1 MSAHVSGPRSSRGT
15 VSDLAPLTLGAVGAM
30 LVTGSAAVIWALRS
44 GYAGAIYVSGLG
56 ATGEPTA
63 SDFNVALLVLGVG
76 GAFVALSA
84 RGVRPYHR
92 APRLLRALAP
102 WALLLIASLCF
113 VAASRVTCSA
123 KCPIP
128 SDPRFTVADA
138 VHISLAV
145 AGFALA
151 CLAMLLVAAVA
162 SSRALRVSS
171 LVAAVAVG
179 VIAGIGGLLS
189 LAEANVLLGGWLE
202 FIAMTLAL
210 LWLAWYA
217 VAVAVGRLVQSERG
231 VVSWHGPRR
240 MTSGGGA

>member
-1 MSAHVSGPRSSRGT
+1 MSVSGPRAIRVAESGFT
-15 VSDLAPLTLGAVGAM
+15 PLALGAVGAM

-56 ATGEPTA
+56 AAGEPTA
-63 SDFNVALLVLGVG
+63 SAFNVALLVLGVG
-76 GAFVALSA
+76 GVLVALSA

-92 APRLLRALAP
+92 APRPVRAVAP

-151 CLAMLLVAAVA
+151 CLTMLLVAAVA
-162 SSRALRVSS
+162 SSKALRVSS
-171 LVAAVAVG
+171 LVAALAVG
-179 VIAGIGGLLS
+179 VIAGVGGILS
-189 LAEANVLLGGWLE
+189 LAETNVLLGGWLE

-217 VAVAVGRLVQSERG
+217 VAVAVGRLERPR
-231 VVSWHGPRR
+231 HGA
-240 MTSGGGA
+240 TT